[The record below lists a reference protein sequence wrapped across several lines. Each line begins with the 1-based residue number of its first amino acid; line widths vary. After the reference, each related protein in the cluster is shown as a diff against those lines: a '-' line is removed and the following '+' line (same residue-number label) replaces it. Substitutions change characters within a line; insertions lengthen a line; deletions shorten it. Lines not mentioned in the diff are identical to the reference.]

1 LFEVVKFAFELI
13 YSSYQYEIQQA
24 KEISHM
30 ETSPPDIEFVKELTH
45 EKNNNGK
52 QNED

>member
-1 LFEVVKFAFELI
+1 MRLLFEVVKFAFELI

-30 ETSPPDIEFVKELTH
+30 ETSPPDIEFIEEINK
-45 EKNNNGK
+45 
-52 QNED
+52 